1 MDGQIDKEQLKAL
14 LSEDIEAVL
23 EEVVQAMNQARPGSI
38 IDDSEELVRVATGE
52 FRRRLF
58 EKALELRSQRE
69 AFSPGR
75 QPRRAPSEVAQQRD
89 ADGSCGDR
97 QR

>member
-69 AFSPGR
+69 AFSPSGKR
-75 QPRRAPSEVAQQRD
+75 EAEV
-89 ADGSCGDR
+89 GSVEE
-97 QR
+97 